1 MVIFSLILLARDG
14 RTGERFARSALRDQ
28 EMQPMFRRDAAGSHL
43 IELALP
49 FPKSQIEYLSNDH
62 GGETNEKSNLD
73 DGFPER
79 DYAPGYNGAGY
90 SPLSQNATHVGTPG
104 AWTRI

>member
-1 MVIFSLILLARDG
+1 
-14 RTGERFARSALRDQ
+14 
-28 EMQPMFRRDAAGSHL
+28 MQPMFRRDAVGSHL
-43 IELALP
+43 TELALP

-62 GGETNEKSNLD
+62 GGETNEESNFD
-73 DGFPER
+73 HGFLGHAYPINLN
-79 DYAPGYNGAGY
+79 DTGY